1 MELADRGHAA
11 MAERY
16 RLGAEADGGE
26 ALETGNGLLYAM
38 RTDFPV
44 MMNGAIP
51 SAGGDAHALVSAA
64 REWFAGRERGFTVF
78 ARTPAEDEAAV
89 AGGMQVILERYPAMV
104 LRAPL
109 PEPVAPSGMVLRR
122 VADEDGVRDYLAV
135 ADASFAAIGL
145 PAGVLAGLEPSAFLG
160 PETRAFVAYEDERP
174 LAVASV
180 VVAGGIGGIQ
190 WVGVIEEA
198 RGRGLAVLCTAAA
211 ANAGFSELG
220 A

>member
-51 SAGGDAHALVSAA
+51 SAGGDEHALVSAA
-64 REWFAGRERGFTVF
+64 RARVSGAREWFAERGRGFTVF

-89 AGGMQVILERYPAMV
+89 AGGMHVILERYPAMV
-104 LRAPL
+104 L
-109 PEPVAPSGMVLRR
+109 
-122 VADEDGVRDYLAV
+122 
-135 ADASFAAIGL
+135 
-145 PAGVLAGLEPSAFLG
+145 
-160 PETRAFVAYEDERP
+160 
-174 LAVASV
+174 
-180 VVAGGIGGIQ
+180 
-190 WVGVIEEA
+190 
-198 RGRGLAVLCTAAA
+198 
-211 ANAGFSELG
+211 
-220 A
+220 